1 MMKKDGRTYPWYVVG
16 VLTLAYLISFLDSQ
30 ILALMV
36 GPIKADLDLTDTQ
49 ISLLMGVAFS
59 IFYII
64 VGIPLGRLADRKNRR
79 NIIALGITFWSI
91 MTAACGLAFKFS
103 HLFLARIGV
112 GVGEASL
119 TPSAVSMISDYFSRK
134 DRGRAIATYN
144 MGVSLGTGFAMVL
157 GGAIVT
163 YVAKA
168 PPVDL
173 PIIGIL
179 KGWQY
184 VFFLVAL
191 PGLFVAVL
199 VMLTV
204 REPPRTERLE
214 LAVTDLSF
222 GDVMKYLWQRK
233 TVYLPLF
240 LGLSVA
246 TIIGYAYFS
255 WIPSLFVRI
264 FHWTIPQVGTIFGV
278 IILIAGPA
286 GVMTGGWVI
295 DTLYQRGHFNAPII
309 VSLAASALC
318 LPTTLLLPM
327 MPTAE
332 WAFVMI
338 FPTMFGGAMAT
349 AAGAIA
355 VVTVTPNQMRG
366 QTMALYLFCISLLGL
381 SIGPTAV
388 ALLTDYVF
396 YDEQM
401 LHWSIAIV
409 CSLSAAFSCLLLTSC
424 LKPYYA
430 AVREIENVTGE

>member
-1 MMKKDGRTYPWYVVG
+1 MKKDGRTYPWYVVG
-16 VLTLAYLISFLDSQ
+16 VLTLAYLISFLDRQ

-246 TIIGYAYFS
+246 TIIGYAYFFLDTKSLRQDFSLDDPPSGNDLRSDYSDSGAS
-255 WIPSLFVRI
+255 WCHDRRL
-264 FHWTIPQVGTIFGV
+264 
-278 IILIAGPA
+278 
-286 GVMTGGWVI
+286 
-295 DTLYQRGHFNAPII
+295 GHRH
-309 VSLAASALC
+309 S
-318 LPTTLLLPM
+318 LPT
-327 MPTAE
+327 
-332 WAFVMI
+332 WAF
-338 FPTMFGGAMAT
+338 
-349 AAGAIA
+349 
-355 VVTVTPNQMRG
+355 
-366 QTMALYLFCISLLGL
+366 
-381 SIGPTAV
+381 
-388 ALLTDYVF
+388 
-396 YDEQM
+396 
-401 LHWSIAIV
+401 
-409 CSLSAAFSCLLLTSC
+409 
-424 LKPYYA
+424 
-430 AVREIENVTGE
+430 